1 MMDVSDQI
9 VLPVGFSSFESFNPA
24 PPIIDEG
31 LIKSQEV
38 INNSVTSASAPSN
51 QMSSSSNSEFDHLMK
66 AEAMMTFAPEYGAV
80 EAPMSEL
87 SSTSF
92 KSPYLPKS
100 HKVESSNSRT
110 SNYVYG
116 PTPPAT
122 DSNGAADK
130 ILLGSK
136 AYIGNNDGRT
146 LYTKVEGRKDQYDK
160 LPTLI
165 SDNNSKKKGVFQLK
179 YSNYN
184 AASAVKTVQ
193 GKKTDG
199 ISAVVSTLLS
209 SKTLLATDVGSVM
222 FQAFMYRMRHKAIS
236 SKHSSPVSLSGLS
249 GNFFLN
255 QVPNGPSSL
264 TDNVSARNEIYKKEV
279 PTRIAG
285 DFDGGMLDSH
295 MSAPVG
301 VWRTVSVPKTA
312 KPASSPNI
320 EAGSSLP
327 HSSFSENSLLSYGQK
342 QPLQELLD
350 GIALLVQ
357 QATSF
362 VDLALDSDCGDGPY
376 GWLALEELWR
386 RELSCGPSAGHA
398 GCGGTLASCHSLDIA
413 GVKLVDPLSAE
424 VSFQNGVTSLCDCWL
439 FIWYRVFSRFKPD
452 SGDFFY
458 FPGFSFLCHY
468 TTAI

>member
-1 MMDVSDQI
+1 MFPPDSADVGSSPVDMMDVSDQI
-9 VLPVGFSSFESFNPA
+9 VLPVGFSSFESFNPV
-24 PPIIDEG
+24 PPIIDEC
-31 LIKSQEV
+31 LIKSQDV
-38 INNSVTSASAPSN
+38 LNSSITSVPSN
-51 QMSSSSNSEFDHLMK
+51 QMSSSSTGEFDHLMK

-80 EAPMSEL
+80 EAPMSEI
-87 SSTSF
+87 SSTF
-92 KSPYLPKS
+92 IKSPYLPKS

-116 PTPPAT
+116 ATPPAT
-122 DSNGAADK
+122 DSDGAGDK
-130 ILLGSK
+130 ILYGSK
-136 AYIGNNDGRT
+136 ACIGNNDGRFH
-146 LYTKVEGRKDQYDK
+146 LKKHYTQIEGRKDQ
-160 LPTLI
+160 LPTVI
-165 SDNNSKKKGVFQLK
+165 SEKNSTKEGVSQSK
-179 YSNYN
+179 HSKHS
-184 AASAVKTVQ
+184 AANAVKIVQ

-222 FQAFMYRMRHKAIS
+222 FQAFMCRMRHIATS
-236 SKHSSPVSLSGLS
+236 SKHNSPVSLARLS

-255 QVPNGPSSL
+255 QLPNEPSTL
-264 TDNVSARNEIYKKEV
+264 TDNISARKEIYKKDI

-285 DFDGGMLDSH
+285 DFDGGMLDGH

-327 HSSFSENSLLSYGQK
+327 RSSFSEDSLLSYGQR

-424 VSFQNGVTSLCDCWL
+424 VSFQNGVRCREM
-439 FIWYRVFSRFKPD
+439 RVSNIFDVLNF
-452 SGDFFY
+452 
-458 FPGFSFLCHY
+458 
-468 TTAI
+468 